1 VSTQQG
7 GSEADWSVPIM
18 LFVLTFVTGLLDA
31 VTYLGLGHVFAANQT
46 GNVIVLGFAL
56 VGAGQISVTGALASF
71 ASFVV
76 GAAFSGWTTPRLER
90 SIRSWT
96 RVMFALEAG
105 LLVLAAV
112 LSAVSPELETL
123 VVGILA
129 FAMGMRNVTLQHLG
143 LGTVSTT
150 VLTTTLAS
158 LAGSGLMARNW
169 QVARPRLGAVVA
181 MLLGAGCGGVLLQY
195 GVVAVLGLAAAL
207 TIAVSFVYGTRSVRT
222 SSQTFRGETAIIQV
236 RGESPLR

>member
-1 VSTQQG
+1 
-7 GSEADWSVPIM
+7 M

-71 ASFVV
+71 GSFFV
-76 GAAFSGWTTPRLER
+76 GAAFSGWATLRLER
-90 SIRSWT
+90 AIGSWT
-96 RVMFALEAG
+96 RVMFALEAL
-105 LLVLAAV
+105 LLVFAAA
-112 LSAVSPELETL
+112 LSATSPVFATL
-123 VVGILA
+123 VVAILA

-158 LAGSGLMARNW
+158 LAGTGFMRRNW
-169 QVARPRLGAVVA
+169 QVVRPRLGAVVA
-181 MLLGAGCGGVLLQY
+181 MLLGAVCGGLLIQY
-195 GVVAVLGLAAAL
+195 GTFPVLGLAAAL
-207 TIAVSFVYGTRSVRT
+207 TIAIAFVYGARAVRS
-222 SSQTFRGETAIIQV
+222 SAQTFSGEAAIIQST
-236 RGESPLR
+236 GDSHLR